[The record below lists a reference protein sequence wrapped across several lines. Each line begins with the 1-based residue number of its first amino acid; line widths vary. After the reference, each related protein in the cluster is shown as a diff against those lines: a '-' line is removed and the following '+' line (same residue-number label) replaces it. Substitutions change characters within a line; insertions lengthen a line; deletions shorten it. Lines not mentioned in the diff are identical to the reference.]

1 VNTSNRVAMVT
12 GGGSGL
18 GQAIAVH
25 LAREGR
31 KVAVVDLNGEAADK
45 VASELQAD
53 GASALGVQA
62 DVSDPNAV
70 TRTFNT
76 VRDTLGPTEI
86 LVTSA
91 AIAGF
96 TPFDQITFEEW
107 NRYLAVNLTGT
118 FLCLQAALPD
128 MAAAKWGRIVTIS
141 SAAGQKGAVGQ
152 GHYSASKG
160 GVIAL
165 TKAVAQE
172 YASRGI
178 TINTIPPFVIDSPM
192 LREQQLAGKLP
203 PAEVLA
209 KAIPAGRIG
218 TGEDVAA
225 LCAFLCSDTS
235 GYVTGQVIGVNGGAV
250 L

>member
-1 VNTSNRVAMVT
+1 METADRVAVVT

-18 GQAIAVH
+18 GQAITVQ
-25 LAREGR
+25 LGR
-31 KVAVVDLNGEAADK
+31 DGRRVAVLDLNGEAAEE
-45 VASELQAD
+45 VASELEAD
-53 GASALGVQA
+53 GARAEGIQV
-62 DVSDPNAV
+62 DVSDPDSVA
-70 TRTFNT
+70 RAFSA
-76 VRDTLGPTEI
+76 VRDSLGRVEI

-96 TPFDQITFEEW
+96 TAFEKITLAEW

-128 MAAAKWGRIVTIS
+128 MTAAKWGRIVTIS
-141 SAAGQKGAVGQ
+141 SAAGQQGAVGQ

-165 TKAVAQE
+165 TKTVARE

-178 TINTIPPFVIDSPM
+178 TINTIPPFVIDTPM
-192 LREQQLAGKLP
+192 LREQQLAKKLP
-203 PAEVLA
+203 PADALA
-209 KAIPAGRIG
+209 KAIPAGRLG
-218 TGEDVAA
+218 TGDDVAA
-225 LCAFLCSDTS
+225 LCAFLCSEPS
-235 GYVTGQVIGVNGGAV
+235 GYVTGQIIGVNGGAV

>member
-1 VNTSNRVAMVT
+1 MTSRVAVVT
-12 GGGSGL
+12 GGGSGV
-18 GQAIAVH
+18 GQAIAAH
-25 LAREGR
+25 LAQDGR
-31 KVAVVDLNGEAADK
+31 RVAVLDCNGEAADK
-45 VASELQAD
+45 VVGQLRVD
-53 GASALGVQA
+53 GRDALGVQV
-62 DVSDPNAV
+62 DVSDPDAV
-70 TRTFNT
+70 ARAFKV

-91 AIAGF
+91 AIASF
-96 TPFDQITFEEW
+96 TPFHRITLEEW

-128 MAAAKWGRIVTIS
+128 MTSAKWGRIVTIS

-192 LREQQLAGKLP
+192 LREQQSAKKLP
-203 PAEVLA
+203 SAEVLA

-225 LCAFLCSDTS
+225 LCAFLCSESS

>member
-1 VNTSNRVAMVT
+1 MSTTSRVAVVT
-12 GGGSGL
+12 GGGSGV
-18 GQAIAVH
+18 GQAIAAH
-25 LAREGR
+25 LARDGR
-31 KVAVVDLNGEAADK
+31 RVAVLDLNGEAADK
-45 VASELQAD
+45 VAAQLRVD
-53 GASALGVQA
+53 GGDALGVQA
-62 DVSDPNAV
+62 DISDPDAIA
-70 TRTFNT
+70 RAFKA
-76 VRDTLGPTEI
+76 VRDTLGPSEI

-96 TPFDQITFEEW
+96 TPFHQITLEEW

-128 MAAAKWGRIVTIS
+128 MTSAKWGRIVTIS

-165 TKAVAQE
+165 TKTVAQE

-192 LREQQLAGKLP
+192 LREQQSAKKLP
-203 PAEVLA
+203 SAEVLA

-225 LCAFLCSDTS
+225 LCAFLCSES
-235 GYVTGQVIGVNGGAV
+235 SSYITGQVIGVNGGAV